1 MEGVLFNL
9 GFKNNVCRL
18 DVCNFNNMVINKD
31 LAYCNYLKNKL
42 GYWEN
47 TSKVMTAIKITAG
60 FFVEIDSHILK
71 IDMEMEET
79 QNNQNHF
86 EK

>member
-1 MEGVLFNL
+1 
-9 GFKNNVCRL
+9 
-18 DVCNFNNMVINKD
+18 
-31 LAYCNYLKNKL
+31 
-42 GYWEN
+42 
-47 TSKVMTAIKITAG
+47 MTAIKITAG